1 MGSVNER
8 QLPAKLAALTFMG
21 PGGHVLHRPVK
32 SDILKSIHLL
42 YGAHL
47 LLPEGSR

>member
-1 MGSVNER
+1 MQKNGGGPFVLGGVNER

-32 SDILKSIHLL
+32 SDILK
-42 YGAHL
+42 
-47 LLPEGSR
+47 